1 MLTRRDVLIGSA
13 ATVAALSMP
22 AALPAAAAAPPLVAD
37 MFYTP
42 DEPWGAFVR
51 THVPKDQ
58 FEQAIRRMIDSNDD
72 YRLDGEDWL
81 FESHWDDDDN
91 QQITITIT
99 EPEYLYMRVNGHDE
113 EQGDLHC
120 FCKAGDE
127 GAIPITVVRY

>member
-1 MLTRRDVLIGSA
+1 MLTRRHVLAGSA
-13 ATVAALSMP
+13 ATLAAVS
-22 AALPAAAAAPPLVAD
+22 LPTIAAAATPPALVAD

-51 THVPKDQ
+51 AHVPKDQ
-58 FEQAIRRMIDSNDD
+58 FEQAIRRMIDSNSDLRMD
-72 YRLDGEDWL
+72 AEDWL

-91 QQITITIT
+91 QTVTITIT